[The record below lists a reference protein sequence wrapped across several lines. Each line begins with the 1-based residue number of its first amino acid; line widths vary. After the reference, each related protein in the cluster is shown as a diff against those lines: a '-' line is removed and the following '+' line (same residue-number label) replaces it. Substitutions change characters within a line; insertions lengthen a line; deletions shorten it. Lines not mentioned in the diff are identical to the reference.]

1 MPGWGKDS
9 YGLLSDDGH
18 YYHQLPL
25 GAQFCEPWHVGDTCK
40 YLYVIILQLNKLIY
54 CLQLVG
60 LGVNYAT
67 KEIFVTRNGTLLGT
81 MGSKIRNLMHM
92 YPTVGIKRVDNK
104 CRVNFGQRP
113 FEFDIMNY
121 LQKIDKDDNIKSK
134 WPFKLYSQVSKC
146 INSNMQY

>member
-1 MPGWGKDS
+1 MTDVFSINDRLAFNSASLGTSEIHVNIYILTYDT
-9 YGLLSDDGH
+9 LSM
-18 YYHQLPL
+18 
-25 GAQFCEPWHVGDTCK
+25 
-40 YLYVIILQLNKLIY
+40 LIY
-54 CLQLVG
+54 SLQLVG